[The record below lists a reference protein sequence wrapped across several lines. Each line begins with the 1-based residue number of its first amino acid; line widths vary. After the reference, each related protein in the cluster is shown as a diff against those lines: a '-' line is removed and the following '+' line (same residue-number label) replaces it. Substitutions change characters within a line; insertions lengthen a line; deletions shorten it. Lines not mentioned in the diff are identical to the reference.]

1 MIGIKNTFYGIYNL
15 SKLFYTTLHILIQ
28 IQDV

>member
-1 MIGIKNTFYGIYNL
+1 MIDMKNIIYGIYNL